1 MRKGGNQSHLQQAS
15 RPWEC
20 QWSGRRMRTLGSES
34 AFISGFIP
42 FSILQVSGLWIP
54 CPLFCVP
61 GVCRGVGSEQV
72 GHLLLSAWAASG
84 QE

>member
-42 FSILQVSGLWIP
+42 FSILQVPLWALDP
-54 CPLFCVP
+54 LPSVLCPGCMSW
-61 GVCRGVGSEQV
+61 C
-72 GHLLLSAWAASG
+72 G
-84 QE
+84 Q